1 MMTRTILINLICGLA
16 GFIFTFLF
24 SLRNNLPMTSLF
36 RGLAGFI
43 LWFLLAFFLRWILGF
58 IVKQTANSDNPS
70 SSSGDVQE
78 TLGAQ
83 VDILTPDQNE
93 ELKDLLKPKPE
104 REKQENGEFKPLQPP
119 KLVSMKDPEE
129 LAKAV
134 RHLKNE

>member
-1 MMTRTILINLICGLA
+1 MMTRTILINLTCGLA
-16 GFIFTFLF
+16 GFIFTYLF

-43 LWFLLAFFLRWILGF
+43 LWFLLAYALQWVLGL
-58 IVKQTANSDNPS
+58 ITKQTANSDKLF
-70 SSSGDVQE
+70 SSSGGVQK

-83 VDILTPDQNE
+83 VDILTPDENE

-104 REKQENGEFKPLQPP
+104 QEKQENGEFKPLQPP

>member
-1 MMTRTILINLICGLA
+1 MKTRTVLISLSCGLA

-43 LWFLLAFFLRWILGF
+43 LWFLLALALKWIMG
-58 IVKQTANSDNPS
+58 IIGKQTDIPDNPS

-83 VDILTPDQNE
+83 LDISTPDENE
-93 ELKDLLKPKPE
+93 EIKNLLKPE
-104 REKQENGEFKPLQPP
+104 SGQGKQENGEFRPLQPP